1 MSGST
6 RPFLLILAEP
16 SVLRRARELG
26 IARLENQVEDAI
38 HEGRKKKKK
47 KKKKLRGGLGKLA
60 KDERSVTLQSGHTII
75 CRKGVGLLGVRRAFH
90 CVRIIPRRPAR
101 RS

>member
-38 HEGRKKKKK
+38 HEGR